1 MYRITGW
8 FYTPFSLGEAPGFF
22 LSGSAGA
29 EAWELHGTY
38 MGVSINGGTVSP
50 NGCFIM
56 QNTIKMEYMGTPISG
71 NLHTNRSGD
80 SVK

>member
-1 MYRITGW
+1 
-8 FYTPFSLGEAPGFF
+8 
-22 LSGSAGA
+22 
-29 EAWELHGTY
+29 

-56 QNTIKMEYMGTPISG
+56 QNTINIDYLGTPISG
-71 NLHTNRSGD
+71 NLHTNRSED